1 MLLPSLRHTVSIAK
15 PFIQN
20 LLVGITEMEQVQI
33 FGYMKVMSLNTMEA
47 TAPLARLGN
56 NGRLS
61 VSSAY
66 LRIMPLNKEWLQQG
80 KVTLLTQLLA
90 TVKS

>member
-20 LLVGITEMEQVQI
+20 LPVGITEMEQVQI

-66 LRIMPLNKEWLQQG
+66 LRIMPLNKEWLQQE

-90 TVKS
+90 KVKS